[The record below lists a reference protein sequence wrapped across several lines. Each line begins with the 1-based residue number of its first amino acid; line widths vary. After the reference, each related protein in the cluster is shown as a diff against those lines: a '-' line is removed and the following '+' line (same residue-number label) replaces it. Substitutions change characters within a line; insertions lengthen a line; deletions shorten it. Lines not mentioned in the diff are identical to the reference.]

1 MDGQERGAEIFEE
14 GEGAGRVSRCGLG
27 EERDVEVADG

>member
-14 GEGAGRVSRCGLG
+14 GEGAGRVGRCGLG
-27 EERDVEVADG
+27 GEGDVEVVDC